1 MLTKH
6 GIIITHDKKENKD
19 NSLRTNLFLN
29 NIWEDFKTEVKS
41 FKTKKERYAYLNKK
55 FE

>member
-1 MLTKH
+1 MLTKN
-6 GIIITHDKKENKD
+6 GVIITHDKKENKD

-29 NIWEDFKTEVKS
+29 NIWEEFKSEVQCL
-41 FKTKKERYAYLNKK
+41 KTKKQRIAYLNKK